1 MERRSFLAFA
11 AGALC
16 LPALP
21 ARSDTAR
28 SLREIA
34 NRKGIEIGSIFS
46 HAASYDEIRLIRQHC
61 DVVVTENAL
70 KPNWLYRTLIEKE
83 EEGAKSEEDKWK
95 SNLVC
100 GGRPSAQDKDETCLN
115 LIKTTVNF
123 AKEATLKIHGHP
135 VYWAKH
141 DLPDIENL
149 DADSYKSAWKAHV
162 ERLVEQ
168 VPEAKSWD
176 VINEPFSK
184 DLARLLPGTSTAL
197 EADKVLGADW
207 ERLLD
212 HYASIIQTLREA
224 LAPQQKTA
232 RLLLNEAELDG
243 TGDAHRQ
250 KRALLPDLL
259 AGLESRGAKLDGV
272 GLQCHLS
279 MRSRPDATATVQFIR
294 NLAAKGYVAHI
305 SELDF
310 RATSGTEE
318 SAEAFQASLVGDFLD
333 QVLAEPS
340 VKRLSFWGLSDEN
353 HISTRDGSDA
363 FAKLSPTL
371 FGANGRPKAVFDRI
385 VAAIEAAPKR

>member
-1 MERRSFLAFA
+1 MERRSLLASA
-11 AGALC
+11 AGAFC
-16 LPALP
+16 LAVLP
-21 ARSDTAR
+21 SRLGTER

-34 NRKGIEIGSIFS
+34 KPKGIEIGSIFS
-46 HAASYDEIRLIRQHC
+46 HAASYDERLLIRQHC

-70 KPNWLYRTLIEKE
+70 KPNWLYRSLIEKE

-100 GGRPSAQDKDETCLN
+100 GGRPSAQDKGDTCLN

-123 AKEATLKIHGHP
+123 AKESTLKIHGHP

-141 DLPDIENL
+141 HLPDIENL
-149 DADSYKSAWKAHV
+149 DADSYKAAWKAHV
-162 ERLVEQ
+162 ERLVAQ
-168 VPEAKSWD
+168 VPEAASWD

-184 DLARLLPGTSTAL
+184 DLDKLLPGTSTAL
-197 EADKVLGADW
+197 EADRVLGADW
-207 ERLLD
+207 DRLLE
-212 HYASIIQTLREA
+212 HYAFVIKTLRGA
-224 LAPQQKTA
+224 LEPGQKTV

-243 TGDAHRQ
+243 TGKAHRR
-250 KRALLPDLL
+250 KRELLPDLL

-279 MRSRPDATATVQFIR
+279 MQSRPDATATVQFIR
-294 NLAAKGYVAHI
+294 TLAAKGYVAHI

-310 RATSGTEE
+310 RATSGTEA

-353 HISTRDGSDA
+353 HVFTRDGRDD

-385 VAAIEAAPKR
+385 VKAIEKAPAR

>member
-21 ARSDTAR
+21 ARSNTAR

-34 NRKGIEIGSIFS
+34 KPKGIEIGSIFS
-46 HAASYDEIRLIRQHC
+46 HAASEDEKALILQHC

-70 KPNWLYRTLIEKE
+70 KPNWLYRTLVEK
-83 EEGAKSEEDKWK
+83 DKWK
-95 SNLVC
+95 SKKVC
-100 GGRPSAQDKDETCLN
+100 GDVSSLQDKDGTCLN

-123 AKEATLKIHGHP
+123 AKDATLRIHGHP

-149 DADSYKSAWKAHV
+149 DEDSYKAAWEAHV
-162 ERLVEQ
+162 ERLVDH
-168 VPEAKSWD
+168 VPDAVSWD

-184 DLARLLPGTSTAL
+184 DLARLRAGTSTAL
-197 EADKVLGADW
+197 EADRVLGADW

-212 HYASIIQTLREA
+212 HYAFVIQALRCA
-224 LAPQQKTA
+224 LERRQKTA
-232 RLLLNEAELDG
+232 RLLLNDAELDG
-243 TGDAHRQ
+243 TGEAHQR
-250 KRALLPDLL
+250 KRELMPELL
-259 AGLESRGAKLDGV
+259 AGLERRHAKLDGV

-279 MRSRPDATATVQFIR
+279 MRSNPDGAATARFIR
-294 NLAAKGYVAHI
+294 DLAAAGYVAHI

-310 RATSGTEE
+310 RADGGDRET
-318 SAEAFQASLVGDFLD
+318 AEAVQASFVGDFLD
-333 QVLAEPS
+333 HVLAEPS

-353 HISTRDGSDA
+353 HVFARDESDA
-363 FAKLSPTL
+363 FAKLSPAL
-371 FGANGRPKAVFDRI
+371 FGANRRPKAVFDRI

>member
-16 LPALP
+16 LPALQ
-21 ARSDTAR
+21 ARSNTAR

-100 GGRPSAQDKDETCLN
+100 GRGPSAQDKGDTCLN

-149 DADSYKSAWKAHV
+149 DEETYKAAWAAHV
-162 ERLVEQ
+162 ERLVAY
-168 VPEAKSWD
+168 VPDALSWD

-184 DLARLLPGTSTAL
+184 DLARLRAGTSTAL
-197 EADKVLGADW
+197 EADTVIGADW

-212 HYASIIQTLREA
+212 HYALVIHTLRCA
-224 LAPQQKTA
+224 LKRRQKTA

-243 TGDAHRQ
+243 TGDAHQR
-250 KRALLPDLL
+250 KRELLPKLL

-279 MRSRPDATATVQFIR
+279 MRSRPDGAAAAQFIR
-294 NLAAKGYVAHI
+294 NLAADGYVAHI

-310 RATSGTEE
+310 RADGADKET
-318 SAEAFQASLVGDFLD
+318 AEAIQASFVGDFLD
-333 QVLAEPS
+333 HVLAEPS

-353 HISTRDGSDA
+353 HVFTRDGRNT

-385 VAAIEAAPKR
+385 VSAIKAAPER